1 LKSNL
6 KRLKLNMAGDKPEE
20 ERGLIRLPENRLP
33 AQMDWAIIPDNML
46 VDANKVLGEL
56 KAAIRAEQLRRLIER
71 HGKSRTQLKKLI
83 AKPPDNEEG
92 EEMTFEQRCE
102 RMTQWRESMQELWV
116 EIEPLREFQP
126 QSLPIPGEGRCK
138 VENIVVD
145 PSELDCH
152 EDGEIREQVRKELEA
167 EIRGEA
173 EYTSEDAYRHLHL
186 CNGELYEYDRESS
199 TQEMPGAPVYP
210 PCYHYICFR
219 CGDRTYVT
227 GDRSEMICGVDL
239 AGQPLYAGM
248 TTREVAEMCVCGD
261 PEYRPGGQPDGDC
274 MNPECMEIA
283 AQY

>member
-1 LKSNL
+1 
-6 KRLKLNMAGDKPEE
+6 M
-20 ERGLIRLPENRLP
+20 
-33 AQMDWAIIPDNML
+33 
-46 VDANKVLGEL
+46 
-56 KAAIRAEQLRRLIER
+56 
-71 HGKSRTQLKKLI
+71 
-83 AKPPDNEEG
+83 
-92 EEMTFEQRCE
+92 
-102 RMTQWRESMQELWV
+102 
-116 EIEPLREFQP
+116 
-126 QSLPIPGEGRCK
+126 SLPIPANQGEGRCK

-145 PSELDCH
+145 PSFFDCH

-167 EIRGEA
+167 EIREEA
-173 EYTSEDAYRHLHL
+173 EWNENANIL

-210 PCYHYICFR
+210 PYYHYICFR

-227 GDRSEMICGVDL
+227 GDRSEMISGVDL

-283 AQY
+283 ANEPRY